1 MSNIKLEETY
11 DREAFIG
18 VLLNYVS
25 SLDLCVNLMNELEKI
40 IFNQDGCDYCEGDE
54 ALIYKDNE
62 DCAFVDSQGEMMV
75 VVKDKTMRFKV
86 KRCPNCGRVFR

>member
-11 DREAFIG
+11 DNVAYIKA
-18 VLLNYVS
+18 LLKYVP
-25 SLDLCVNLMNELEKI
+25 SLDQCADILNELEKI
-40 IFNQDGCDYCEGDE
+40 IFNQDGCDCCEGDE

-62 DCAFVDSQGEMMV
+62 DCAFIDSQGEIMV
-75 VVKDKTMRFKV
+75 VVKDKTIRFKV